1 MTALTPHPPLAFDES
16 GTPLSTLY
24 GDVFRSRSGA
34 WPEAFEVF
42 VEGCELPRRW
52 AQASRAGGGASFTI
66 VELGFGLGV
75 NFLATLRAWREC
87 AGAPAR
93 LHYVSVEAH
102 PLAAD
107 DLRRGLVALGAPAGD
122 IERLLAQWPPALP
135 GLHVL
140 EFDGGA
146 VTLTLCLGE
155 AATIVP
161 RLALGADA
169 FFLDGF
175 APSRNAAM
183 WEPALIRALARLARS
198 GAALATWTAAAAVRE
213 ALAAAGFDVVR
224 VAGHA
229 GKRHRLSARYAP
241 RWRTF
246 EPPPAAPRWP
256 ARSVLVVGAGLAGA
270 AVAAGFARRGWQVT
284 VLDAAPS
291 SDRGN
296 TMQPLYGEHLHLSP
310 DDNLLARLGRTAWSL
325 RLRDAILR
333 VPLGKLLVDADDA
346 EAAARCAM
354 VERLGF
360 PASFVQQLSRDEA
373 SDATGLALPRGG
385 LWLPGCG
392 AAEPAALV
400 RAWLDAPG
408 ITVLAGV
415 RVEALRRD
423 DAGWSACG
431 AAGRPLAAAAIAVL
445 ANAGDAARLAD
456 LASLP
461 LGHSRGQST
470 LVPGERIGALRTIVS
485 GEAFA
490 APLADGRIL
499 AGASFDHDTR
509 PEPSREVDRSN
520 LARLARTI
528 GGDPLAW
535 FDASTSA
542 PVGFRCAARD
552 RMPAIGMLPDE
563 ATARHDAQALLRNER
578 LALPL
583 LPGLF
588 GAFAFGSR
596 GLLWATLAAR
606 LLPALADGD
615 PLPLET
621 DLLRAIDPGRR
632 MRKVLR
638 RQRFAGHGT
647 KVS

>member
-16 GTPLSTLY
+16 GTPVSTLY

-42 VEGCELPRRW
+42 VQGCGLPQRW
-52 AQASRAGGGASFTI
+52 AQAPQAGGGAAFTI

-75 NFLATLRAWREC
+75 NFLATLRAWRERT
-87 AGAPAR
+87 GAPTR

-102 PLAAD
+102 PLADD
-107 DLRRGLVALGAPAGD
+107 DLRRGLAALGAPACD
-122 IERLLAQWPPALP
+122 IERLVAQWPPALP
-135 GLHVL
+135 GLHTL
-140 EFDGGA
+140 DFDGGA

-155 AATIVP
+155 AAAIVP
-161 RLALGADA
+161 QLALGADA

-183 WEPALIRALARLARS
+183 WEPALIRALARLARP
-198 GAALATWTAAAAVRE
+198 GATLATWTAAGAVRE
-213 ALAAAGFDVVR
+213 ALAAAGFEVAR

-246 EPPPAAPRWP
+246 EPPPAAHEWP
-256 ARSVLVVGAGLAGA
+256 ARSALVVGAGLAGA

-284 VLDAAPS
+284 VLEAAAAA
-291 SDRGN
+291 DRGGA
-296 TMQPLYGEHLHLSP
+296 MQPLYGEHLHLSS
-310 DDNLLARLGRTAWSL
+310 DDNLLARLSRRAWSL
-325 RLRDAILR
+325 HLRDVAMRL
-333 VPLGKLLVDADDA
+333 PLGKLLVDADDA
-346 EAAARCAM
+346 EAAARHAM
-354 VERLGF
+354 LERLGF
-360 PASFVQQLSRDEA
+360 PASFARQLSRDEA

-408 ITVLAGV
+408 ITLLAET
-415 RVEALRRD
+415 RVETLRRD
-423 DAGWSACG
+423 DAGWSAWD
-431 AAGRPLAAAAIAVL
+431 AAGRRLASAAIVVL

-461 LGHSRGQST
+461 LGRTRGQST

-485 GEAFA
+485 GDAFA

-499 AGASFDHDTR
+499 AGASFEHDTSL
-509 PEPSREVDRSN
+509 EPSREADRGN
-520 LARLARTI
+520 LTRLARTI

-542 PVGFRCAARD
+542 PVGLRCTARD
-552 RMPAIGMLPDE
+552 RMPAIGVLPDE
-563 ATARHDAQALLRNER
+563 AAVRRDAQALLRNER
-578 LALPL
+578 LALPR

-588 GAFAFGSR
+588 GAFAFGTR

-632 MRKVLR
+632 VRRMLR
-638 RQRFAGHGT
+638 RQRFN
-647 KVS
+647 